1 MASSRRKSPVWQ
13 YIDLPVLETQ
23 QEKIQRTH
31 LHSRHPQ
38 EYKLCTGD
46 DDGKRKQ
53 TTIERFTGR
62 CSDKQASEITKHIC
76 EFVARDLRP
85 LRVVEGTGFKKLIN
99 FLKPRYTIPSRTHIT
114 SMCNKKYDTLKQ
126 ELKQDLEK
134 QSQVAW
140 TTDIWT
146 SCTTQAYIIVTAHFS
161 SKNRKLVTKV
171 LQQLKCLKDILKFI

>member
-13 YIDLPVLETQ
+13 YFDLPVIETLEGNNSKKYVSCKLCNSKLVDGGGTGNLF
-23 QEKIQRTH
+23 TH

-62 CSDKQASEITKHIC
+62 CSDERASEITKHIC

-99 FLKPRYTIPSRTHIT
+99 ILIVK
-114 SMCNKKYDTLKQ
+114 NKICIA
-126 ELKQDLEK
+126 
-134 QSQVAW
+134 VAM
-140 TTDIWT
+140 
-146 SCTTQAYIIVTAHFS
+146 F
-161 SKNRKLVTKV
+161 
-171 LQQLKCLKDILKFI
+171 